1 MTRFA
6 VPSPIARRL
15 RFAIRIVAIF
25 GAIAL
30 ISLTTFAEFGEH
42 WWVADLFSHFRFP
55 YLAAG
60 CGLMLLA
67 LAIRG
72 WMTCAFLAG
81 AIAFNVATIAHSGR
95 AVPAGSNAAL
105 GAPLRVVTLN
115 VEWKNR
121 RHDLVLR
128 FVRESKADIVV
139 IQEAVARWHPHIAS
153 LLTDYPYTL
162 PKDWRRSTDVV
173 VLARK
178 PISNALSTLP
188 HRTLQHVDRSFFVV
202 GTIIHNDRPIR
213 LVAVHPP
220 YSLRASLKRQQ
231 DDQLETYADVA
242 RRSDVPTL
250 VVGDFNLTPWS
261 PRFRRLL
268 EVSGLRIAD
277 HGWKWPRT
285 YPAAT
290 GSKLVGPV
298 LAGIPIDHV
307 LVSRQFEVV
316 RLRRGRW
323 VGSDHYPVTVDLVLK
338 RSSVASA
345 SAR

>member
-1 MTRFA
+1 MF
-6 VPSPIARRL
+6 
-15 RFAIRIVAIF
+15 
-25 GAIAL
+25 
-30 ISLTTFAEFGEH
+30 LT
-42 WWVADLFSHFRFP
+42 
-55 YLAAG
+55 
-60 CGLMLLA
+60 

-72 WMTCAFLAG
+72 WITSAVLAS
-81 AIAFNVATIAHSGR
+81 AILFNAATIAHTGR
-95 AVPAGSNAAL
+95 AVPAGANGAL
-105 GAPLRVVTLN
+105 GEPLRVVTLN

-128 FVRESKADIVV
+128 FVRDSKADIVV

-162 PKDWRRSTDVV
+162 PKNWRKSTDVV

-178 PISNALSTLP
+178 PIREALATAP
-188 HRTLQHVDRSFFVV
+188 DRAQQHVDGSFYIV

-231 DDQLETYADVA
+231 DLQLETYANVA

-268 EVSGLRIAD
+268 EVSGLRVAD
-277 HGWKWPRT
+277 HGWRWPRT
-285 YPAAT
+285 YPAAAR
-290 GSKLVGPV
+290 SVFIGPV
-298 LAGIPIDHV
+298 LTGIPIDHV

-338 RSSVASA
+338 RSSVASVA
-345 SAR
+345 AR